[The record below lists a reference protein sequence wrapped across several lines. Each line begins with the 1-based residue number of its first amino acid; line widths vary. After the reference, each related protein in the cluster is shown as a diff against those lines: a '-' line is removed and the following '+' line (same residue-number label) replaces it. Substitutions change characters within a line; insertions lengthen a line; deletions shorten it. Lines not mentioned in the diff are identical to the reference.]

1 MFYGGKWVLYRCVV
15 TASVLTMMYAALYCF
30 ASMCL
35 FCGVVV
41 VVVVAVVIAVVVV
54 VVVVAEA
61 A

>member
-1 MFYGGKWVLYRCVV
+1 VLYRWVV
-15 TASVLTMMYAALYCF
+15 TASVLAMMCIALYCF

-35 FCGVVV
+35 FCCVVV
-41 VVVVAVVIAVVVV
+41 VVAVAVVIAVVVV